1 MERFS
6 LLSISG
12 PRASCSALTALPGL
26 QAPRA
31 TSLPGELWG
40 RASPGLRPSAALPG
54 PTPDA
59 RGPPGDAAH
68 LGTNR
73 AGPGRGPECQGPCGC
88 DSSCWGWEGLRS
100 GKPAPGPVLEGA
112 RQAFQHVAKPTSPTE
127 VPSPVRAPPPPPH
140 TSSAL
145 RHGVV
150 LSPGCADSCP
160 DCQAAGDRL
169 PPPAWWAGAGTA
181 EGNKG
186 HVHDPGAA
194 GPQPAAPVRRLPALR
209 ARGPAP
215 PGRPA
220 GPSGALSSADC
231 VLGEPPD
238 GARPR
243 RSCTIY
249 RPWFSPYSY
258 FVCLDK
264 ESRPEAPG
272 LPELP
277 REEGR
282 GDGRPPEDAADS
294 ACSSASS
301 PDDTCPREAAASPRP
316 GPDAADHI
324 TPQDLLRASRGPR
337 APQSGFQCAACCRM
351 YPTLRSLRG
360 HVRGG
365 SREGFSCR
373 VFYRKLKALWARP
386 ADRLSSPLGGCQ
398 AHK

>member
-31 TSLPGELWG
+31 TSLP
-40 RASPGLRPSAALPG
+40 
-54 PTPDA
+54 D
-59 RGPPGDAAH
+59 
-68 LGTNR
+68 
-73 AGPGRGPECQGPCGC
+73 
-88 DSSCWGWEGLRS
+88 
-100 GKPAPGPVLEGA
+100 
-112 RQAFQHVAKPTSPTE
+112 VAKPTSPTE

-150 LSPGCADSCP
+150 LSP
-160 DCQAAGDRL
+160 
-169 PPPAWWAGAGTA
+169 
-181 EGNKG
+181 
-186 HVHDPGAA
+186 
-194 GPQPAAPVRRLPALR
+194 
-209 ARGPAP
+209 
-215 PGRPA
+215 
-220 GPSGALSSADC
+220 DC

-386 ADRLSSPLGGCQ
+386 ADRLSSSLGGCQ